1 MYSRGAVKSTDFHLT
16 LLLTRCR
23 ASPTL
28 ARPTAPLAACVQRI
42 SSVDNRLRLASQFCI
57 FYVIVTVYIKPTKL
71 VAVEGSKTDFI
82 YSSGSVNPA
91 NLAKIGPV
99 DFEIICPTEI
109 VENK

>member
-1 MYSRGAVKSTDFHLT
+1 
-16 LLLTRCR
+16 
-23 ASPTL
+23 
-28 ARPTAPLAACVQRI
+28 
-42 SSVDNRLRLASQFCI
+42 
-57 FYVIVTVYIKPTKL
+57 VYIKPTKL